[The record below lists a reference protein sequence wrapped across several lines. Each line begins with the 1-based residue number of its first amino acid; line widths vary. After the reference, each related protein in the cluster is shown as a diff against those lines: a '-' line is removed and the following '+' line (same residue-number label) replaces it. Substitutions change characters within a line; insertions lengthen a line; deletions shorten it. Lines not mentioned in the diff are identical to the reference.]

1 MPTSEDVY
9 QMSIVVIVNDGV
21 NIDDTLEGTGELVLS
36 LSMCLCTPI
45 GTTATVAR
53 KKKRRSCR
61 VRSFKPG
68 ELIRS
73 CLPYP

>member
-9 QMSIVVIVNDGV
+9 QMSIVVIVNDRV
-21 NIDDTLEGTGELVLS
+21 KIDDTLEGTSDLVLS
-36 LSMCLCTPI
+36 LSLCVCAPN

-53 KKKRRSCR
+53 KIKRWSCR

-73 CLPYP
+73 CLPYY

>member
-21 NIDDTLEGTGELVLS
+21 NIDHTLEGAGDLVLS

-53 KKKRRSCR
+53 KMKRWSCR

-73 CLPYP
+73 CLPYY